1 MAQHAMR
8 GRVYTRIMMKAILMT
23 MEVDGDDD
31 DDEGSFPVVV
41 TIRMKIITGS
51 EYK

>member
-1 MAQHAMR
+1 MAQRAMR

-31 DDEGSFPVVV
+31 DEGSFPVVV

>member
-1 MAQHAMR
+1 
-8 GRVYTRIMMKAILMT
+8 MT

-31 DDEGSFPVVV
+31 EGSFPVFG
-41 TIRMKIITGS
+41 TIRVEIIIGS

>member
-1 MAQHAMR
+1 MAQRAMR

-31 DDEGSFPVVV
+31 EGSFPVFV
-41 TIRMKIITGS
+41 TIQMNIITGS